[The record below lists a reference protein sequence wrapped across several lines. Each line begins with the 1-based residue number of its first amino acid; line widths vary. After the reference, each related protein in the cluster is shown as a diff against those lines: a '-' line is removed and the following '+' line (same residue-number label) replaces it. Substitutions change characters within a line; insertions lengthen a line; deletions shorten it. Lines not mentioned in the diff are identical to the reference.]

1 MSRARLR
8 RPQILRGSLRAN
20 VCAATVLALALAGP
34 TVPTAGAH
42 ASSKDTHA
50 TRVYLEADYARTR
63 TEVKRFPEAIA
74 TVHALAQRL
83 QSECPGVLA
92 DIPKSL
98 TGEPFTRS
106 AAEIGEEETDAVF
119 GAVAQGEYLLRSH
132 FAATVAHLAWS
143 DRALTKLVRS
153 RASAEVA
160 QAQTPAPSLCSDASA
175 WVGSGY
181 MSVSAATEAYVRQQS
196 ALATTI
202 EGVEA
207 TIMRELKPYE
217 SQADRRLAARI
228 TKLEASALESD
239 LKKLLTALGGV
250 MEVLHSQAHSP
261 SSAPAS

>member
-8 RPQILRGSLRAN
+8 RPQNLRGSLRAN
-20 VCAATVLALALAGP
+20 VCAATVIALALAGP
-34 TVPTAGAH
+34 AVPAAGAH
-42 ASSKDTHA
+42 ASSKDAHA

-74 TVHALAQRL
+74 TVHALAKRL

-92 DIPKSL
+92 DVPKSL

-106 AAEIGEEETDAVF
+106 AAEIGEEEIDAVF
-119 GAVAQGEYLLRSH
+119 GAVAHGEYRLRSD
-132 FAATVAHLAWS
+132 FAAAVEHLAWS

-160 QAQTPAPSLCSDASA
+160 QGQTPAPSMCTDMSA

-181 MSVSAATEAYVRQQS
+181 MTVSAATEAYVRQQS
-196 ALATTI
+196 ALATAT

-207 TIMRELKPYE
+207 TIVHELKPYE
-217 SQADRRLAARI
+217 TQADRRLAARI
-228 TKLEASALESD
+228 AKLEGSALQSD

-250 MEVLHSQAHSP
+250 MEALHSQAHSP